1 MEFDDLLTFVS
12 IAEAGSVSQAAR
24 QLFITQPAVTRR
36 LQRLETALGT
46 KLVDRR
52 RRPFTLTATGHGVL
66 AECRKVLNS
75 VREVRAVISRDGTPS
90 GELRI
95 GVAHALTEIALTEPL
110 DNVRRKFPSV
120 NFALVTGWSRQL
132 FERVRSG
139 SLDAAI
145 ILLPEENKQPPDVK
159 SVALGKER
167 LVVVAAKRMRS
178 RKRKL
183 ADLRRTNWILNPEG
197 CGARAALER
206 TLHRA
211 DVEMHVGLETYNYDL
226 QLRLVARN
234 RGLSLV
240 PSRILNRSG
249 LRSRLRELRISGLEF
264 PLAIWS
270 VRGQLSGN
278 LDSVVEELN
287 QQLIQRL

>member
-1 MEFDDLLTFVS
+1 MEFEDIRTFVS
-12 IAEAGSVSQAAR
+12 VAEAGSVSQAAR
-24 QLFITQPAVTRR
+24 QMFITQPAVTRR

-46 KLVDRR
+46 NLVDRR
-52 RRPFTLTATGHGVL
+52 RRPFTLTAAGQGVL

-75 VREVRAVISRDGTPS
+75 VREVHAVISRDGTPS
-90 GELRI
+90 GELKI

-110 DNVRRKFPSV
+110 DSVRRKFPRV

-159 SVALGKER
+159 SVALGTER
-167 LVVVAAKRMRS
+167 LVVVAAKGMRS
-178 RKRKL
+178 GKKKL

-206 TLHRA
+206 TLRRA
-211 DVEMHVGLETYNYDL
+211 DIEMHVGLETYNYDL
-226 QLRLVARN
+226 QLSLVAKN

-264 PLAIWS
+264 PLTIWS
-270 VRGQLSGN
+270 MRGQLSGS
-278 LDSVVEELN
+278 LDSVIEELN